1 MTLKEFTNTLT
12 GTEAL
17 RYVGYGHRKVA
28 KRYTNQYAHE
38 VYHLETNEV
47 VGHMDAHEASAF
59 AIAKFKETCRMGGR
73 RRRFSNSGESAS
85 ISVPC

>member
-1 MTLKEFTNTLT
+1 MTLEEFTNTLT

-28 KRYTNQYAHE
+28 KRYADPDAHE

-47 VGHMDAHEASAF
+47 VGHMTAYQASDF
-59 AIAKFKETCRMGGR
+59 AIAKFKEMREKEK
-73 RRRFSNSGESAS
+73 NDA
-85 ISVPC
+85 

>member
-1 MTLKEFTNTLT
+1 MTLEEFTTVLT

-28 KRYTNQYAHE
+28 KRYADQYAHE

-47 VGHMDAHEASAF
+47 VGHMTAHKASDF
-59 AIAKFKETCRMGGR
+59 AVAKFHELQEKKG
-73 RRRFSNSGESAS
+73 A
-85 ISVPC
+85 

>member
-1 MTLKEFTNTLT
+1 MTLEEFTNTLT

-59 AIAKFKETCRMGGR
+59 AIAKFKEMQEEEKTDVQNTHTR
-73 RRRFSNSGESAS
+73 NS
-85 ISVPC
+85 